1 MSNFWRSLDL
11 PSINCEVELDLS
23 QSKNC
28 IKSETSRTAAV
39 GGDNPAEATLTT
51 RATFQINNTK
61 LNIPVVSL
69 SINDKIF

>member
-28 IKSETSRTAAV
+28 IKSEISRTAAV